1 MCFMAWMYELIATF
15 SMAFLTHY
23 LLKQGIPNMYY
34 LEAII
39 MFVVIPFV
47 HIMND
52 EDTKIII
59 LEENWYQGIRHMF
72 GIYTS
77 PALR

>member
-1 MCFMAWMYELIATF
+1 MAWLYELIAML
-15 SMAFLTHY
+15 SAILTPY
-23 LLKQGIPNMYY
+23 LRKQGIPNLYY
-34 LEAII
+34 PDAIV